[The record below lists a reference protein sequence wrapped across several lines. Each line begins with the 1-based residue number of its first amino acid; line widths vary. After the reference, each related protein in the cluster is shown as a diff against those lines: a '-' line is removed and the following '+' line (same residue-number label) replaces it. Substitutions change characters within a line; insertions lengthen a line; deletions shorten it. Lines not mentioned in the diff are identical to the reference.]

1 MPNSARVLTNVVVI
15 AEAFESL
22 QASVPDIPYLELA
35 KAIQVAPQIPDHESP
50 DTPVKSDQGSK

>member
-15 AEAFESL
+15 ADAFESL

-35 KAIQVAPQIPDHESP
+35 KAIQVAAQIPDRESAN
-50 DTPVKSDQGSK
+50 TRVGREQGSK